1 MVPENFFLRNRRGSR
16 LYNTALPDSK
26 ELVNNAESPN
36 CPHSRGR
43 CFPEKDAIREFALQ
57 DGNRWFVKGKFAR
70 RDAIEQVKKE
80 LPNAF
85 SQRERNPDKTPIIPY
100 GRARV

>member
-1 MVPENFFLRNRRGSR
+1 
-16 LYNTALPDSK
+16 
-26 ELVNNAESPN
+26 
-36 CPHSRGR
+36 
-43 CFPEKDAIREFALQ
+43 
-57 DGNRWFVKGKFAR
+57 
-70 RDAIEQVKKE
+70 